1 MNQYTI
7 QEVSKHNIKTDC
19 WIIIKN
25 IIYDITDFLSL
36 HPGGS
41 SIMLQVAGKD
51 ATEYFEE
58 LHRPEILKNYGIKYI
73 IGELAL
79 ANL

>member
-1 MNQYTI
+1 MNQYTK
-7 QEVSKHNIKTDC
+7 QEVSKHNTKNDC

-25 IIYDITDFLSL
+25 IIYDVTDFLSI

-58 LHRPEILKNYGIKYI
+58 LHRPDILANYGMKYI